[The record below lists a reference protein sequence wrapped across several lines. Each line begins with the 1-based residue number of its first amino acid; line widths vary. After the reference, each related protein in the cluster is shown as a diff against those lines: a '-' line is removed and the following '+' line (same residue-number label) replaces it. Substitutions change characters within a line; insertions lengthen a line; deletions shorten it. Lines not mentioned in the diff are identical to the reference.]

1 MPIFDQGYQHWN
13 GKLTS
18 QAWRWW
24 AVTRHSVQMQL
35 RSKLVRLLMIICFA
49 PALALVSFI
58 ILWSMFEQGNTSI
71 RTLLAFFNFPDQL
84 LNAPDVYR
92 KAVWTLAFHFFFFVQ
107 YFLLMILVML
117 VGPNLISK
125 DIRFNALPLYLSRPL
140 RRWEYFFGKLGVIA
154 FFVFTVTAGPAV
166 LAWVLGILFSLK
178 LSIITEMLPLLWG
191 ILLVSLLISLV
202 YGLWMLALSSLSR
215 NSRFVSIMWF
225 AWWLLT
231 SALWIMLVI
240 ATNFAEWSK
249 LASFTMNV
257 QRIQEY
263 ILDTEQAWK
272 KLDEG
277 YKILLS
283 TGAKIVSNPMGV
295 GRNRKRPDRVENQT
309 NESSSEYQI
318 GVIMVN
324 RGDGPIAYGKPY
336 RSLYPWQWSAYML
349 VLYGVVSLCILRTR
363 VKTLDRLR

>member
-49 PALALVSFI
+49 PALALVTFI
-58 ILWSMFEQGNTSI
+58 ILWSMFDQGNTSI
-71 RTLLAFFNFPDQL
+71 RTLLSFFNFPDQL
-84 LNAPDVYR
+84 LNAPDTYR
-92 KAVWTLAFHFFFFVQ
+92 SAVWTLAFHFFFYVQ

-154 FFVFTVTAGPAV
+154 FFVFAVTAGPAV

-178 LSIITEMLPLLWG
+178 LSIITEMLPLLGG
-191 ILLVSLLISLV
+191 ILLVSLVISLV

-215 NSRFVSIMWF
+215 NSRYVSIMWF

-231 SALWIMLVI
+231 NALWVMLFF
-240 ATNFAEWSK
+240 ATRFEEWSN
-249 LASFTMNV
+249 LASFTKNV
-257 QRIQEY
+257 QRVQEAL
-263 ILDTEQAWK
+263 LDTESAWQSIDK
-272 KLDEG
+272 GYEILKGAATDKLP
-277 YKILLS
+277 
-283 TGAKIVSNPMGV
+283 GAGGMF
-295 GRNRKRPDRVENQT
+295 GRNRNRPGVQPRVRPGEDRIATLEINT
-309 NESSSEYQI
+309 
-318 GVIMVN
+318 
-324 RGDGPIAYGKPY
+324 GDGKVTRGRDI